1 MPAKPKLTKTQIE
14 WAREEVEKGR
24 SIRSVAGDLD
34 VSHVALLKRFD
45 KVTAKVTKPKQDQE
59 KIKFFHY
66 AWFLAKNSARP
77 TEARAIKELMELNG
91 IELDEELAKR
101 IYWEMK
107 ENRKN
112 NHNNHKKGGV

>member
-1 MPAKPKLTKTQIE
+1 MVYPKKVDTNRVKTL
-14 WAREEVEKGR
+14 REEGLTMDQIADKLEVSKTTIWRHLGGETQT
-24 SIRSVAGDLD
+24 SIT
-34 VSHVALLKRFD
+34 
-45 KVTAKVTKPKQDQE
+45 KVTISQE

-77 TEARAIKELMELNG
+77 TEARAIKELMELKG